1 MPSDEIHANLLYL
14 KPGYSLKTTKTMKK
28 SLLILAVLF
37 MTLGLSAQN
46 DCYKKLEDAFAKRGA
61 YGVGDDMHRNVIISF
76 FDKNGNATC
85 ASGKA
90 RVENGQIVSILVQY
104 DDGTYEPYE
113 KKFFNEKKQLPYIT
127 NGISDMTFT
136 ADGEKF
142 KVIFID
148 KLKPKQKAVKEV
160 ALPDD
165 L

>member
-1 MPSDEIHANLLYL
+1 
-14 KPGYSLKTTKTMKK
+14 MKK
-28 SLLILAVLF
+28 YLLVFAAFFLALTV
-37 MTLGLSAQN
+37 SAQN
-46 DCYKKLEDAFAKRGA
+46 DCYKRLEEAFAKRGA

-76 FDKNGNATC
+76 FDKSGNATC

-90 RVENGQIVSILVQY
+90 RVENGQIVSVLVQY
-104 DDGTYEPYE
+104 DDLTYEPYE
-113 KKFFNEKKQLPYIT
+113 KKFFNEKKQLPYIV
-127 NGISDMTFT
+127 NGISEMIYT

-160 ALPDD
+160 QLPDD

>member
-1 MPSDEIHANLLYL
+1 
-14 KPGYSLKTTKTMKK
+14 MKK
-28 SLLILAVLF
+28 TLLVLSSLFL
-37 MTLGLSAQN
+37 TLMLSAQG
-46 DCYKKLEDAFAKRGA
+46 DCYKRLEYAFVKRGS

-76 FDKNGNATC
+76 FDKNGSSTC

-104 DDGTYEPYE
+104 DDLVYEPYE
-113 KKFFNEKKQLPYIT
+113 KKFYNEKKQAPSIN
-127 NGISDMTFT
+127 NGISDMCFT

-148 KLKPKQKAVKEV
+148 KLKPKQKALKEV
-160 ALPDD
+160 TLPDD